1 MRWLIPRLFRFKL
14 AHPEIDLRLVTSDG
28 PVDFSRDD
36 LDLAIRAGVQP
47 WAEGLQE
54 RIFLCERI
62 GPVMSPTFKNLHE
75 INRLADLKKVT
86 WLHTETRSFAWD
98 DWLARIK
105 QPGLR
110 PKNIQWFEHFY
121 FMLQAAVSGLG
132 VAIGPEP
139 LVADDLASGKLL
151 APFGFIESEQD
162 YRILRPQR
170 GQPGTDEFISWLTK
184 EVEMTRS
191 R

>member
-1 MRWLIPRLFRFKL
+1 
-14 AHPEIDLRLVTSDG
+14 
-28 PVDFSRDD
+28 
-36 LDLAIRAGVQP
+36 
-47 WAEGLQE
+47 
-54 RIFLCERI
+54 
-62 GPVMSPTFKNLHE
+62 
-75 INRLADLKKVT
+75 
-86 WLHTETRSFAWD
+86 
-98 DWLARIK
+98 
-105 QPGLR
+105 
-110 PKNIQWFEHFY
+110 
-121 FMLQAAVSGLG
+121 MLQAAVSGLG